1 LKKSPETTT
10 SQPSKPCTIGD
21 FKGVA
26 GKDKDSIQSILA
38 KGNSHC
44 ASRIDEARIQG
55 TSSNT

>member
-1 LKKSPETTT
+1 MKKQPLT
-10 SQPSKPCTIGD
+10 SAIQPSKPCTLDD

-26 GKDKDSIQSILA
+26 GKDKDSIQSILS